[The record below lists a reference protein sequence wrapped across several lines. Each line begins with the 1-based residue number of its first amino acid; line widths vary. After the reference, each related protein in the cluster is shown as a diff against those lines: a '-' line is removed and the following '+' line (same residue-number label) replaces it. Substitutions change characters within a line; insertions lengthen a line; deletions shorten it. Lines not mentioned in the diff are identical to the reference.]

1 MLQKE
6 TIKYYAPVIFF
17 LLLLFDGQLTGF
29 MDIWGHNN
37 YFAVSHLLLI
47 VLMLSAVNLPKSY
60 MLPASLILGFL
71 YDTYYVGII
80 GIYMVT
86 FFLLTLLIYQ
96 LNETINTNVFTMFF
110 GMIIF
115 VTLFEI
121 CSLFLQVV
129 FQLTDVNVVLFISRV
144 LGPTLLLNVVLFFI
158 LIYPLRKLFVIK

>member
-6 TIKYYAPVIFF
+6 TIKYYAPILFF
-17 LLLLFDGQLTGF
+17 LLLLFDGQLTSF
-29 MDIWGHNN
+29 LDSWGQNE

-47 VLMLSAVNLPKSY
+47 VLMLAAVNLPKSY
-60 MLPASLILGFL
+60 MLPASLIVGFL

-86 FFLLTLLIYQ
+86 FFLLMLLIYQ
-96 LNETINTNVFTMFF
+96 LDATINTNTFTMFF

-121 CSLFLQVV
+121 CALFLQVV

-144 LGPTLLLNVVLFFI
+144 LGPTLLLNMILFFI